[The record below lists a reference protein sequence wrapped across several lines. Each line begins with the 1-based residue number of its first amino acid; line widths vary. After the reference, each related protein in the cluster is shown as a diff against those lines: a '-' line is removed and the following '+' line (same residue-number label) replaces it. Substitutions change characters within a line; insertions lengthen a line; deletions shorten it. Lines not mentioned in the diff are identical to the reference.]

1 MGYEFGS
8 SSQDGRDEDD
18 EEEYEEAGG
27 GNTFLGF
34 MFGNVDNSGDLDAD
48 YLDED
53 AKEHLAALADKLGH
67 SLTEIDLSVRS
78 QQTSTDAAEQDYDEK
93 AEDAVDYEDIEEEYD
108 GPEIHAASEEDF
120 LLPKKEYFSSE
131 VSRATLKPTISVFD
145 DENYDE
151 DEEFEKDA
159 EVIDEKVQVQTTS
172 SSDEQGEHLEV
183 LSKGDVFPN
192 DDVNLGLLDDEVM
205 AFVLEDFED
214 VHKEVADA
222 PEGPLHGECSMPL
235 PILCVEDGLVIL
247 RFSEIFGIHQPL
259 KKGEKRDHKN
269 FFYREKYQSMNISDI
284 AEEDEEACLKTFGQG
299 VSSIKEAHLIQHD
312 TTKNDYVSEAAK
324 FGALEGAA
332 SKSVQDDGRRKNSY
346 ICAEPMKEDLTFTFS
361 GGWQLPS
368 SPRFYPLDQEDWE
381 DRIVWDDSSSPTENS
396 VGSCAIA
403 GAESKGSF
411 SGGTDGHTRAQN
423 FVAKLSMDV
432 DQEDHNLCLSTAPL
446 LLESFGPSNSYVIT
460 NLPFSESGC
469 HPQLLRL
476 ESRLD
481 SSIFDD
487 VNDQRDAAAEDLHN
501 DALRLSK
508 KLTLQN
514 TDMMDGSWVNNIIWE
529 PHEVKVKP
537 KLILDLQDEQMLFE
551 ILDNNDSKHLQL
563 HAGAMILAQSMRPS
577 HSKSPGLQGVGYSS
591 SWQFNI
597 ANDRFYKNRK
607 IPQQLQSNA
616 NKRTVHGIKV
626 HHSAPAIKLQTMKL
640 KLSNKDLAYFH
651 QPKSLWYP
659 HDNEMAVK
667 EQRKLPTQGPM
678 KIILKSLGGKG
689 SKLHV
694 DAEETL
700 SSVKAK
706 ASKKLDFKPW
716 ESVKIFYLGKELE
729 DNKSLVDQQVE
740 SNSLLHLVRT
750 RIHLLPRAQK
760 TPASNK
766 ALRPPGAFKKKS
778 DLSVKDG
785 HVFLMEYCEE
795 RPLLL
800 SNAGMG
806 ANLCTYYQKSGPSDQ
821 SGTLLHNGNS
831 SLGNILSLEPAD
843 KSPFL
848 GDIKAGCSRS
858 SIETN
863 MYKAPILPH
872 KVPASDFLLVRSAKG
887 KLSIRRIDRIA
898 VVGQQEPLMEVMSPG
913 TKGVQTYMTNRLLV
927 YVYREFR
934 AAEKR
939 GLLPCI
945 RTDELSVHFPNL
957 SDATLRKRL
966 KECAIL
972 RRDPNGKLFW
982 SKKRD
987 FHIPSEEEL
996 KKLVS
1001 PENVC
1006 AYESMQAGLYRLKH
1020 LGITRLTNPAGISSA
1035 MSQLPDEA
1043 IALAAA
1049 SHIERELQ
1057 ITPWSLSSNFVACTN
1072 QDRENLER
1080 LEISGVG
1087 DPSGRGLGF
1096 SYVRTAPK
1104 APMSNAMTKKKAAA
1118 GRGGSTVTGTD
1129 ADLRRLSMEAA
1140 REVLLKFNV
1149 PDKHIE
1155 KLTRW
1160 HRIAMIRRLSSE
1172 QAAAG
1177 IRVDPT
1183 TISKFARGQRMSFLQ
1198 LQQQTREKCQEVWDR
1213 QIQSLSA
1220 IDGDD
1225 SGSDSEAN
1233 SDLDS
1238 FAGDLENLLD
1248 AEEYEEGEVGNNESK
1263 HEKIDG
1269 VKGLKMRRRPFQAQ
1283 VEEEIEDEAAEAAEL
1298 FRLLMDDDEVDQ
1310 KKKKTGVVGD
1320 KAGPAPGKKF
1330 GGGFNITQRS
1340 KKNNS
1345 MEKQTSST
1353 AQPNRSFTGKL
1364 NIGSDSK
1371 EAERLLVKRN
1381 LYEKVKAI
1389 KKNDASIPGQ
1399 IRTKVKIVGDGS
1411 KMFKEKKS
1419 SRESFGCGACGQLGH
1434 MRTNKNCPK
1443 YGKDP
1448 ETQLDATVFEKSSAK
1463 PNSLDRLS
1471 MSQQKALKKKIT
1483 PKSVMKVALPEVPDG
1498 ENKSLKT
1505 KVVPL
1510 KFKCGSMDKLSDTLS
1525 PAGVEGYGRPL
1536 SSDVETGIK
1545 SGAKV
1550 NKLILSNKLKPDVE
1564 KVEPYKHSIVIR
1576 PPVDTEKGQVEYHKP
1591 SIVIKPPTNTDR
1603 DQAEL
1608 HKHTIVIRPPAE
1620 KDREQLHKKII
1631 IKRPKEIV
1639 DLDQVSQDGSSGLE
1653 YRKTKRIVELSSFEN
1668 RGKNESVH
1676 LTDESAKRKAREEKR
1691 WWEEE
1696 EKRRNAVIMN
1706 EERTR
1711 RLSKKEMGMLDERE
1725 GLIALKRYGEAIR
1738 REREE
1743 EERQK
1748 AKKKNKKKRRPEI
1761 SDEYLEDYGARRNDS
1776 RVSERDRSTKRR
1788 PTGELGRYGPEYA
1801 PPTKRRRGGEVGLA
1815 NILEHIVE
1823 ALKGRLD
1830 LSYLFLKPVSKKEAP
1845 DYLDIIDRP
1854 MDLSTIKEKVRR
1866 LEYKSVDDFRRDVWQ
1881 ITYNAHEYNDGRNP
1895 GIPPLAD
1902 QLLELCDGLLE
1913 EHHEGLF
1920 EAEVS
1925 IRDS

>member
-27 GNTFLGF
+27 GNKFLGF

-67 SLTEIDLSVRS
+67 SLTEIDMSVKS
-78 QQTSTDAAEQDYDEK
+78 PQTSVDAAEQDYDEK
-93 AEDAVDYEDIEEEYD
+93 AENAVDYEDIEEEYD
-108 GPEIHAASEEDF
+108 GPEIQAASEEDF
-120 LLPKKEYFSSE
+120 LLPKKEYFGSV
-131 VSRATLKPTISVFD
+131 VSQATLKPTISVFD
-145 DENYDE
+145 DENYDD

-159 EVIDEKVQVQTTS
+159 EVMDEKVQVQTTS

-183 LSKGDVFPN
+183 LSKGEVFPN
-192 DDVNLGLLDDEVM
+192 NDVNLGLLDNEVM
-205 AFVLEDFED
+205 AVVLEDFED
-214 VHKEVADA
+214 VHKEVDDA
-222 PEGPLHGECSMPL
+222 SEGPLDGKCSTPL
-235 PILCVEDGLVIL
+235 PILCVEDGMVIL

-259 KKGEKRDHKN
+259 KKGEKSDHKH
-269 FFYREKYQSMNISDI
+269 FFYREKYQSMDISDI
-284 AEEDEEACLKTFGQG
+284 AEEDEEACLKAFGQG
-299 VSSIKEAHLIQHD
+299 ISLIKQAHLIQHY
-312 TTKNDYVSEAAK
+312 TTENDDGSEEAK
-324 FGALEGAA
+324 FGALRGAA
-332 SKSVQDDGRRKNSY
+332 PKSVQGDERRKNSY
-346 ICAEPMKEDLTFTFS
+346 ICAEPMKEDLTFTFY
-361 GGWQLPS
+361 GGWQSPS
-368 SPRFYPLDQEDWE
+368 CPRFYPLDQEDWE
-381 DRIVWDDSSSPTENS
+381 DRIVWDDSSSSTENCVS
-396 VGSCAIA
+396 SCDIP
-403 GAESKGSF
+403 GAESEGYF
-411 SGGTDGHTRAQN
+411 SRGTERSTGAEN
-423 FVAKLSMDV
+423 FLAKLSMDA
-432 DQEDHNLCLSTAPL
+432 DQEDRSLCLHTTPL
-446 LLESFGPSNSYVIT
+446 LLESFGSNNSSVVT
-460 NLPFSESGC
+460 NLPLSERGC

-481 SSIFDD
+481 SSNFDD
-487 VNDQRDAAAEDLHN
+487 VNDQRAAAAEELHN
-501 DALRLSK
+501 DALRFSR

-514 TDMMDGSWVNNIIWE
+514 TDMMDGSWVNDIIWE

-577 HSKSPGLQGVGYSS
+577 RSKSPGLQGLGYSS
-591 SWQFNI
+591 GWQFNI

-616 NKRTVHGIKV
+616 NKRIVHGIKV
-626 HHSAPAIKLQTMKL
+626 YHSAPAIKLQTMKL

-651 QPKSLWYP
+651 RPKALWYP
-659 HDNEMAVK
+659 HDKEVAVK
-667 EQRKLPTQGPM
+667 EQGKLPTQGPM

-694 DAEETL
+694 DAEETM

-706 ASKKLDFKPW
+706 ASKKLDFKPS
-716 ESVKIFYLGKELE
+716 ESVKTFYLGKELE
-729 DNKSLVDQQVE
+729 DNKSLVGQNVQP
-740 SNSLLHLVRT
+740 NSLLHLVRT

-766 ALRPPGAFKKKS
+766 SLRPPGAFKKKS

-821 SGTLLHNGNS
+821 SGTFLHNGNS

-848 GDIKAGCSRS
+848 GDIKAGCSQS

-863 MYKAPILPH
+863 MYKAPIFPH
-872 KVPASDFLLVRSAKG
+872 KVPATDFLLVRSAKG

-945 RTDELSVHFPNL
+945 RTDELSVQFPNL
-957 SDATLRKRL
+957 SDAILRKKL

-972 RRDPNGKLFW
+972 RRDTNGKFFW

-1020 LGITRLTNPAGISSA
+1020 LGITRLTNTAGISSA

-1149 PDKHIE
+1149 PDEHIE

-1177 IRVDPT
+1177 VRVDPT
-1183 TISKFARGQRMSFLQ
+1183 TISKYARGQRMSFLQ

-1225 SGSDSEAN
+1225 NESESEAN

-1248 AEEYEEGEVGNNESK
+1248 AEEYEEGEEGNNESK
-1263 HEKIDG
+1263 HEKLDG

-1298 FRLLMDDDEVDQ
+1298 FWLLMDDDDVDQ
-1310 KKKKTGVVGD
+1310 KKKKKKRVVGD
-1320 KAGPAPGKKF
+1320 KAGSAPGKKPS
-1330 GGGFNITQRS
+1330 GGFDIAQRS
-1340 KKNNS
+1340 KKNNP
-1345 MEKQTSST
+1345 MAKQISST
-1353 AQPNRSFTGKL
+1353 AHPNGSFAGEL
-1364 NIGSDSK
+1364 NINSDS
-1371 EAERLLVKRN
+1371 EAENFSVKRN
-1381 LYEKVKAI
+1381 MFEKVKAI
-1389 KKNDASIPGQ
+1389 KKNDASLPGQ
-1399 IRTKVKIVGDGS
+1399 IRAKVKILGDGS

-1419 SRESFGCGACGQLGH
+1419 SRESFFCGACGQLGH
-1434 MRTNKNCPK
+1434 MKTNKNCPR
-1443 YGKDP
+1443 YGEDP
-1448 ETQLDATVFEKSSAK
+1448 ETQLDATDFEKSSAK
-1463 PNSLDRLS
+1463 PNSLDPS
-1471 MSQQKALKKKIT
+1471 SKSQQKVPKKKIT
-1483 PKSVMKVALPEVPDG
+1483 PKSVTKVALPEVPDG
-1498 ENKSLKT
+1498 ENKRVKT

-1510 KFKCGSMDKLSDTLS
+1510 KFTCGSMDKLSDTVA
-1525 PAGVEGYGRPL
+1525 PGGAEGYDRPV
-1536 SSDVETGIK
+1536 SSDVETGSK
-1545 SGAKV
+1545 SVAKV
-1550 NKLILSNKLKPDVE
+1550 NKLILSNKLKPEVD
-1564 KVEPYKHSIVIR
+1564 KVEQHKPSIVIR
-1576 PPVDTEKGQVEYHKP
+1576 PPVDTDKGQVEYHKP
-1591 SIVIKPPTNTDR
+1591 SIVIKPPINTDR

-1608 HKHTIVIRPPAE
+1608 HKRTIVIRPPAE
-1620 KDREQLHKKII
+1620 KDREQPHKKII
-1631 IKRPKEIV
+1631 IKRPKEII
-1639 DLDQVSQDGSSGLE
+1639 DLDQVGQDGSSGLE
-1653 YRKTKRIVELSSFEN
+1653 YRKTKRIVELSSFDK
-1668 RGKNESVH
+1668 RGKQESIH
-1676 LTDESAKRKAREEKR
+1676 LTDELAKRKAREEKR
-1691 WWEEE
+1691 LWEEE
-1696 EKRRNAVIMN
+1696 EKRRNAEIMN
-1706 EERTR
+1706 EERAR
-1711 RLSKKEMGMLDERE
+1711 RLYEKEMRMLNEQE
-1725 GLIALKRYGEAIR
+1725 GLFELKRYEEAIR
-1738 REREE
+1738 KEREE

-1748 AKKKNKKKRRPEI
+1748 AKKKKKRRPEI
-1761 SDEYLEDYGARRNDS
+1761 SDEYLEDYGARRNYR

-1788 PTGELGRYGPEYA
+1788 PVGASGRYGVEYA
-1801 PPTKRRRGGEVGLA
+1801 PPTKRHRGGEVGLA
-1815 NILEHIVE
+1815 NILELIVE

-1830 LSYLFLKPVSKKEAP
+1830 VSYLFLKPVSKKEAP

-1854 MDLSTIKEKVRR
+1854 MDLATIKEKVRR
-1866 LEYKSVDDFRRDVWQ
+1866 MEYKSVGDFRHDVSQ
-1881 ITYNAHEYNDGRNP
+1881 ITYNAHKYNDGRNP

-1913 EHHEGLF
+1913 EHHEGLL
-1920 EAEVS
+1920 EAEAS
-1925 IRDS
+1925 IRDR